1 MAQDKETPIPVCRKI
16 RKPEKRVFQRF
27 PGNGGGGAGRQSVSG
42 QPGAGMPGEKGR
54 PAAYWRRMCALESAC
69 ENTRAEDARDVP
81 GIAIASQKPG
91 LRAFGGE
98 GEAGAL
104 HISALLTAGDEYL
117 ADGNAVFVEDEEPSL
132 PVHGHP
138 SLPPAVYIGSLPSKT
153 DENQV
158 PFVLIQDLGG
168 SLLSDKVQS
177 VKIAFRCA
185 VKAEDIEDA
194 CEDLHNL
201 MSRVAS
207 YCAGTQTVPLEG
219 RYRLG
224 FWEGDRLID
233 WGRPDGQAQP
243 YQEGVILTRWELP
256 AGI

>member
-1 MAQDKETPIPVCRKI
+1 MT
-16 RKPEKRVFQRF
+16 VF
-27 PGNGGGGAGRQSVSG
+27 PL
-42 QPGAGMPGEKGR
+42 
-54 PAAYWRRMCALESAC
+54 MCALKRGLVQELSDFLLP
-69 ENTRAEDARDVP
+69 DADRNGSV
-81 GIAIASQKPG
+81 S
-91 LRAFGGE
+91 
-98 GEAGAL
+98 
-104 HISALLTAGDEYL
+104 Y
-117 ADGNAVFVEDEEPSL
+117 
-132 PVHGHP
+132 P
-138 SLPPAVYIGSLPSKT
+138 SLPPAVYICSLPSKT

-185 VKAEDIEDA
+185 VQAEDIEDA

>member
-1 MAQDKETPIPVCRKI
+1 MT
-16 RKPEKRVFQRF
+16 VFPLMYALKKGLIQELSDFLLPDADR
-27 PGNGGGGAGRQSVSG
+27 NGAVS
-42 QPGAGMPGEKGR
+42 
-54 PAAYWRRMCALESAC
+54 Y
-69 ENTRAEDARDVP
+69 
-81 GIAIASQKPG
+81 
-91 LRAFGGE
+91 
-98 GEAGAL
+98 
-104 HISALLTAGDEYL
+104 
-117 ADGNAVFVEDEEPSL
+117 
-132 PVHGHP
+132 P

-158 PFVLIQDLGG
+158 PFVLVQDLGG
-168 SLLSDKVQS
+168 SFLGYKVQS

-185 VKAEDIEDA
+185 VQAESIEDA

-201 MSRVAS
+201 MSRVAGF
-207 YCAGTQTVPLEG
+207 CAGTQTVPLEG

-224 FWEGDRLID
+224 FWEGDRLLD

>member
-1 MAQDKETPIPVCRKI
+1 MTI
-16 RKPEKRVFQRF
+16 F
-27 PGNGGGGAGRQSVSG
+27 PLMYALKKALVGELSAFLLPDTDRSGAVS
-42 QPGAGMPGEKGR
+42 
-54 PAAYWRRMCALESAC
+54 Y
-69 ENTRAEDARDVP
+69 
-81 GIAIASQKPG
+81 
-91 LRAFGGE
+91 
-98 GEAGAL
+98 
-104 HISALLTAGDEYL
+104 
-117 ADGNAVFVEDEEPSL
+117 
-132 PVHGHP
+132 P

-158 PFVLIQDLGG
+158 PFVLVQDLGG
-168 SLLSDKVQS
+168 SLLANNVQTTKV
-177 VKIAFRCA
+177 AFRCA
-185 VKAEDIEDA
+185 VQAENIEDA

>member
-1 MAQDKETPIPVCRKI
+1 MT
-16 RKPEKRVFQRF
+16 VF
-27 PGNGGGGAGRQSVSG
+27 PL
-42 QPGAGMPGEKGR
+42 
-54 PAAYWRRMCALESAC
+54 MCALKRGLVQELSDFLLP
-69 ENTRAEDARDVP
+69 DADRNGSV
-81 GIAIASQKPG
+81 S
-91 LRAFGGE
+91 
-98 GEAGAL
+98 
-104 HISALLTAGDEYL
+104 Y
-117 ADGNAVFVEDEEPSL
+117 
-132 PVHGHP
+132 P

-168 SLLSDKVQS
+168 SLLADKVQS

-185 VKAEDIEDA
+185 VQAEDIEDA

>member
-1 MAQDKETPIPVCRKI
+1 MT
-16 RKPEKRVFQRF
+16 VF
-27 PGNGGGGAGRQSVSG
+27 PL
-42 QPGAGMPGEKGR
+42 
-54 PAAYWRRMCALESAC
+54 MCALKRGLVQELSDFLLP
-69 ENTRAEDARDVP
+69 DADRNGTV
-81 GIAIASQKPG
+81 S
-91 LRAFGGE
+91 
-98 GEAGAL
+98 
-104 HISALLTAGDEYL
+104 Y
-117 ADGNAVFVEDEEPSL
+117 
-132 PVHGHP
+132 P

-158 PFVLIQDLGG
+158 PIVLIQDLGG
-168 SLLSDKVQS
+168 SLLSDKVQR

-185 VKAEDIEDA
+185 GQAEDIEDA

>member
-1 MAQDKETPIPVCRKI
+1 MTI
-16 RKPEKRVFQRF
+16 F
-27 PGNGGGGAGRQSVSG
+27 PLMYALKKALVSELSDFLLPDTDRSGAVS
-42 QPGAGMPGEKGR
+42 
-54 PAAYWRRMCALESAC
+54 Y
-69 ENTRAEDARDVP
+69 
-81 GIAIASQKPG
+81 
-91 LRAFGGE
+91 
-98 GEAGAL
+98 
-104 HISALLTAGDEYL
+104 
-117 ADGNAVFVEDEEPSL
+117 
-132 PVHGHP
+132 P

-158 PFVLIQDLGG
+158 PFVLVQDLGG
-168 SLLSDKVQS
+168 SLLANNVQTTKV
-177 VKIAFRCA
+177 AFRCA
-185 VKAEDIEDA
+185 VQAENIEDA

-201 MSRVAS
+201 MSRVAGF
-207 YCAGTQTVPLEG
+207 CAGTQTVPLEG

>member
-1 MAQDKETPIPVCRKI
+1 MTI
-16 RKPEKRVFQRF
+16 F
-27 PGNGGGGAGRQSVSG
+27 PLMYALKKSLVSELSDFLLPDTDRSGAVS
-42 QPGAGMPGEKGR
+42 
-54 PAAYWRRMCALESAC
+54 Y
-69 ENTRAEDARDVP
+69 
-81 GIAIASQKPG
+81 
-91 LRAFGGE
+91 
-98 GEAGAL
+98 
-104 HISALLTAGDEYL
+104 
-117 ADGNAVFVEDEEPSL
+117 
-132 PVHGHP
+132 P

-158 PFVLIQDLGG
+158 PFVLVQDLGG
-168 SLLSDKVQS
+168 SLLANNVQTTKV
-177 VKIAFRCA
+177 AFRCA
-185 VKAEDIEDA
+185 VQAENIEDA

>member
-1 MAQDKETPIPVCRKI
+1 MT
-16 RKPEKRVFQRF
+16 VF
-27 PGNGGGGAGRQSVSG
+27 PL
-42 QPGAGMPGEKGR
+42 
-54 PAAYWRRMCALESAC
+54 MCALKRGLVQELSDFLLP
-69 ENTRAEDARDVP
+69 DADRNGSV
-81 GIAIASQKPG
+81 S
-91 LRAFGGE
+91 
-98 GEAGAL
+98 
-104 HISALLTAGDEYL
+104 Y
-117 ADGNAVFVEDEEPSL
+117 
-132 PVHGHP
+132 P

-185 VKAEDIEDA
+185 VQAEDIEDA

-224 FWEGDRLID
+224 SWEGDRLID

>member
-1 MAQDKETPIPVCRKI
+1 MT
-16 RKPEKRVFQRF
+16 VF
-27 PGNGGGGAGRQSVSG
+27 PL
-42 QPGAGMPGEKGR
+42 
-54 PAAYWRRMCALESAC
+54 MCALKRGLVQELSDFLLP
-69 ENTRAEDARDVP
+69 DADRNGSV
-81 GIAIASQKPG
+81 S
-91 LRAFGGE
+91 
-98 GEAGAL
+98 
-104 HISALLTAGDEYL
+104 Y
-117 ADGNAVFVEDEEPSL
+117 PSL
-132 PVHGHP
+132 PT
-138 SLPPAVYIGSLPSKT
+138 AVYIGSLPSKT

-185 VKAEDIEDA
+185 VQAEDIEDA

-219 RYRLG
+219 S